1 MAKKKPSPTKLSKKV
16 SAGKTKRISNKRA
29 RFDYQLGDEII
40 AGISLT
46 GRETKSLRMGHGHLR
61 GAYVTAKDGE
71 LWLINATI
79 TGFSGV
85 KLDESEQTR
94 NRKLLLKKREI
105 EQLLAT
111 KKQGSTIVPLELL
124 TGSRYI
130 KLKIAVGKGRKKYD
144 KREVIKK
151 RDQKREQYLALKNR

>member
-1 MAKKKPSPTKLSKKV
+1 MAKKKPQ
-16 SAGKTKRISNKRA
+16 AKTISNRRA

-61 GAYVTAKDGE
+61 GAYVAAKDGE
-71 LWLINATI
+71 LWLTNATI

-85 KLDESEQTR
+85 KLEESEQTR

-105 EQLLAT
+105 EKLLAA
-111 KKQGSTIVPLELL
+111 KKQGMTIVPLELF

-130 KLKIAVGKGRKKYD
+130 KVKIAVGKGKKKYD

-151 RDQKREQYLALKNR
+151 RDQKREQERTLRS

>member
-1 MAKKKPSPTKLSKKV
+1 MAKKKPQ
-16 SAGKTKRISNKRA
+16 TKRITNRRA
-29 RFDYQLGDEII
+29 RFDYQLEGEMV

-46 GRETKSLRMGHGHLR
+46 GKETKSLRMGHGHLR
-61 GAYVTAKDGE
+61 GAHVNAKSGE

-85 KLDESEQTR
+85 SLDETEQTR
-94 NRKLLLKKREI
+94 DRKLLLKKKEI
-105 EQLLAT
+105 KQLLEA
-111 KKQGSTIVPLELL
+111 KKQGKTLVPLELL

-130 KLKIAVGKGRKKYD
+130 KLKLAAGAGRKKYD

-151 RDQKREQYLALKNR
+151 RDQKREQATELKHRR